1 VPGTDLPPLV
11 WMDLEMT
18 GLDPEE
24 NVIIEI
30 ATLVTDGELSVI
42 AEGPVL
48 AVHQS
53 EAELGKM
60 DEWNRTHHGES
71 GLVDRVRASTVDT
84 AEAERRTLAFLA
96 EHVPAGVSPLC
107 GNSVH
112 QDRRFLRRHMPA
124 LDAWLHYR
132 IVDVSTLKELARR
145 WYPAAA
151 ESFVKREAHLALDDI
166 RESIEELRHYRRT
179 ILRPPAEV
187 AAALAPPGP
196 AS

>member
-1 VPGTDLPPLV
+1 MPGTDLPPLV